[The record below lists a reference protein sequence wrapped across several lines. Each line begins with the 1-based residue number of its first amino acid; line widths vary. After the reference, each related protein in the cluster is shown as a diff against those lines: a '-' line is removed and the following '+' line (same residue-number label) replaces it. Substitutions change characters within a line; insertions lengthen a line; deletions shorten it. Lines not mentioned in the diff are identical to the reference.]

1 MKKVVIKALAVSGL
15 AIVAI
20 SPSLSFATDGV
31 VNFSGS
37 ITDVTCDINGKA
49 PGEGNITNVDL
60 GRNAPATFASIGAA
74 STFVPFKLQLSGA
87 QCTDKAKVAIDF
99 EQVGNIDPVT
109 GNLKLI
115 GSAPAQGVQ
124 IQIYNDTKDGKKIA
138 LGQAE
143 TAPQV
148 ATIAGNTATLSYKA
162 SYVATAAT
170 VTAGSGISY
179 VRYTLS
185 YQ

>member
-1 MKKVVIKALAVSGL
+1 MKTQAIKRLLASGALL
-15 AIVAI
+15 ALMT
-20 SPSLSFATDGV
+20 PSLSFAVDGV

-37 ITDVTCDINGKA
+37 ITDVTCDINGKGA
-49 PGEGNITNVDL
+49 GENNVTNVDL
-60 GRNAPATFASIGAA
+60 GRIPPSTFKAIGDA

-87 QCTDKAKVAIDF
+87 QCTNDKKVSIDF
-99 EQVGNIDPVT
+99 DQVGNVDPVT

-115 GSAPAQGVQ
+115 GSAPATGVQ
-124 IQIYNDTKDGKKIA
+124 IQVFNDTTGGKKIP

-148 ATIAGNTATLSYKA
+148 ATIKDNTATLAYKA
-162 SYVATAAT
+162 SYVSTAAT
-170 VTAGSGISY
+170 VSPGSGISY